1 MDGREGRGRV
11 SDGGATMKGRLSLGQ
26 LVSGVAGM
34 LVAIWLGDYLFP
46 DAASSM
52 GDGLFAAAKGIVG
65 ICLGLIAHEVVR
77 SFRTWLPK

>member
-1 MDGREGRGRV
+1 
-11 SDGGATMKGRLSLGQ
+11 MKGRLSPGQ
-26 LVSGVAGM
+26 LASGVAGSII
-34 LVAIWLGDYLFP
+34 AIWLGDYLFP

-52 GDGLFAAAKGIVG
+52 GHALFAAAKGIVG